1 MPLLRSSRGISIRV
15 AINIIEI
22 LGFTFRQVRKR
33 RNELRDYERIFAN
46 DTIVWTISSVRT
58 SDQVLDLFCKHSYI
72 SEFC

>member
-46 DTIVWTISSVRT
+46 DR
-58 SDQVLDLFCKHSYI
+58 QAF
-72 SEFC
+72 